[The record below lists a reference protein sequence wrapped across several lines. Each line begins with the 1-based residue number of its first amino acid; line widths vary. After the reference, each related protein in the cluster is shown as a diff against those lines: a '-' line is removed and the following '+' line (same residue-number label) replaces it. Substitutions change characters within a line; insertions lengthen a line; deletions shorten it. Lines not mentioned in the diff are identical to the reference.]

1 MSDTRRVLI
10 AGAGAVGGY
19 IGVHLAR
26 AGHAVTLID
35 PWWENVAAIRAWGLS
50 ITGITAEEAFTQPVR
65 ALGVGEAQSLV
76 REAPFDYAFVAMKSY
91 DTRWAAELVLP
102 YLGPDG
108 VIASAQNGINDP
120 TIAAVAGPERTVGIV
135 VAGTAEPFEPA
146 RIRRAVPRAQPGNLE
161 VGELDG
167 RSTERVAAL
176 AGLLN
181 AVDSTL
187 VTTDLP
193 SRRWTT
199 LVVNAMRNAVSAA
212 TGLSGND
219 ITRVEAVRRAAI
231 RIGGEAIRVG
241 RAKELTVGRVTGI
254 DPDDL
259 QGAAEGDA
267 ERLARVEAIMLAGTG
282 YRADLGRRPELAG
295 VAVAVALWRDRYA
308 PPPGEEDAGLAAN
321 PYLGPGFEFVEKAPG
336 TAPFLKDIHN
346 FTYGGVVS
354 HGRAVGEIASLRH
367 GVPRLVSAI
376 GRDLWLADRAAHL
389 ARLRAFDTPDLTG
402 EEYAHALWSPPVDS
416 SSFRDTETPT

>member
-19 IGVHLAR
+19 IGAHLAR

-35 PWWENVAAIRAWGLS
+35 PWWENVAAIRARGLS

-102 YLGPDG
+102 HLGPDG

-135 VAGTAEPFEPA
+135 VAGIAAELVEPA
-146 RIRRAVPRAQPGNLE
+146 RIRRAVPRGRPGNLE
-161 VGELDG
+161 IGELDG
-167 RSTERVAAL
+167 RSTERVATL
-176 AGLLN
+176 ADLLS

-193 SRRWTT
+193 SRRWTK

-219 ITRVEAVRRAAI
+219 ITRVDAVRRAAI
-231 RIGGEAIRVG
+231 RIGGEAVRVG
-241 RAKELTVGRVTGI
+241 RAKGLTVGRVTGI

-267 ERLARVEAIMLAGTG
+267 ERLARVEAIMLAGTRDG
-282 YRADLGRRPELAG
+282 TRLDVQRPSMGQDVLRGRRTEIDHINGLVVAGAEATGTAAPGNRAVLDIVRAIERGRLTPAPDRLAG
-295 VAVAVALWRDRYA
+295 VAV
-308 PPPGEEDAGLAAN
+308 
-321 PYLGPGFEFVEKAPG
+321 GPG
-336 TAPFLKDIHN
+336 
-346 FTYGGVVS
+346 
-354 HGRAVGEIASLRH
+354 
-367 GVPRLVSAI
+367 
-376 GRDLWLADRAAHL
+376 
-389 ARLRAFDTPDLTG
+389 
-402 EEYAHALWSPPVDS
+402 
-416 SSFRDTETPT
+416 